1 MSDTPPATILIV
13 DDARL
18 NRALLE
24 TKLAGEGYRFV
35 QAANGQEAVAR
46 LADNPEIDL
55 ILLDLIMPGM
65 DGYAFLQW
73 RASNPRAQKVP
84 VIVNSSLDDF
94 DSIVRALQ
102 MDSYDY
108 FTKPLSDDDLRYILP
123 LKIRN
128 AVNSKRLMEETTRQ
142 NEMMQ
147 QELDLAA
154 RYQGFLLPD
163 DSDLPGVRITFHFQ
177 PCSKVGGDY
186 FDFLE
191 IGQDK
196 VGFVVADVSGHGV
209 AAAMTASIVKA
220 LLPGYLAG
228 QGSPGRALEAL
239 NDDLVRLTQEDS
251 FVTCF
256 AAIYDR
262 PRQVLT
268 WSTAGHPPA
277 IFLRPGRQPEQLVY
291 SSMFLGVFASDQVEV
306 AYADQALPV
315 AAGDRLVLYT
325 DGLTENPN
333 PAGEQFG
340 LQRLEKIVAQGGNKT
355 IEELKRYLQASLVEF
370 SRGVFPDDVAIIL
383 AEF

>member
-18 NRALLE
+18 NRVLLE
-24 TKLAGEGYRFV
+24 TRLAGEGYRFV
-35 QAANGQEAVAR
+35 QAANGEEAVAR
-46 LADNPEIDL
+46 LAENPEIDL
-55 ILLDLIMPGM
+55 ILLDLVMPGM

-94 DSIVRALQ
+94 DSIVNALQ

-177 PCSKVGGDY
+177 PCGKVGGDY

-268 WSTAGHPPA
+268 WSTAGHPRPSSCGPA
-277 IFLRPGRQPEQLVY
+277 ANPSAWSTARCSWGSSQATRWRWPTPTKPCRWRPGTAWCSTPTGSPKTPTRPA
-291 SSMFLGVFASDQVEV
+291 SSSASS
-306 AYADQALPV
+306 AWRRSWPR
-315 AAGDRLVLYT
+315 AATRPSRNSSAT
-325 DGLTENPN
+325 CK
-333 PAGEQFG
+333 PAWWSSPG
-340 LQRLEKIVAQGGNKT
+340 A
-355 IEELKRYLQASLVEF
+355 F
-370 SRGVFPDDVAIIL
+370 SPTMSP
-383 AEF
+383 

>member
-18 NRALLE
+18 NRVLLE
-24 TKLAGEGYRFV
+24 TRLAGEGYRFV
-35 QAANGQEAVAR
+35 QAANGEEAVAR
-46 LADNPEIDL
+46 LAENPEIDL
-55 ILLDLIMPGM
+55 ILLDLVMPGM

-94 DSIVRALQ
+94 DSIVNALQ

-177 PCSKVGGDY
+177 PCGKVGGDY

-277 IFLRPGRQPEQLVY
+277 IFLRPGRQPERLVY
-291 SSMFLGVFASDQVEV
+291 SSMFLGVFAGDQMEV